1 MNEQLRTFEVIV
13 PGYADLDETLADSE
27 RVALLLCPD
36 PEHDGACEIPWSMGS
51 RTEAEEENPLGEGSS
66 VVAAIYATRDQA
78 ERTAKQIGDLL
89 GRPAHLVEAAD
100 YEYLVEQYRIERG
113 LTD

>member
-13 PGYADLDETLADSE
+13 PGYAGFDEVTPENE
-27 RVALLLCPD
+27 RVARLLCPD
-36 PEHDGACEIPWSMGS
+36 PGHDGACEIPWSTGS
-51 RTEAEEENPLGEGSS
+51 RIEAEEDNPLGEGSS

-78 ERTAKQIGDLL
+78 ERTAERVGDLL
-89 GRPAHLVEAAD
+89 GRTAHLVEAAD
-100 YEYLVEQYRIERG
+100 YEYLVEQYRFERG